1 MSAPFAV
8 PAGLQVTPFAPG
20 AAREILRANP
30 DFLELIGSDPAAV
43 TTRELP
49 NPLERPC
56 MTIQAGVN
64 RRQTNL
70 TAAIRLMISA
80 WVPKAEVLVDL
91 DPPIRMDPE
100 ELAWTIADAAGHIL
114 DMKRQMGRGP
124 SFQYH
129 GAAWRG
135 TWDEG
140 PATLVDLSRG
150 PENPIY
156 RAVIQVVM
164 RMGSN

>member
-1 MSAPFAV
+1 
-8 PAGLQVTPFAPG
+8 
-20 AAREILRANP
+20 
-30 DFLELIGSDPAAV
+30 
-43 TTRELP
+43 
-49 NPLERPC
+49 
-56 MTIQAGVN
+56 
-64 RRQTNL
+64 
-70 TAAIRLMISA
+70 
-80 WVPKAEVLVDL
+80 
-91 DPPIRMDPE
+91 
-100 ELAWTIADAAGHIL
+100 
-114 DMKRQMGRGP
+114 MGRGP